1 MLHHPSDTE
10 LVTDA
15 FKTVLQAAV
24 RWRRLAA
31 TDPQEYARRHKQV
44 VAYEGLAVDVQAS
57 SPSRTSAPIA
67 SGAPPVVRIASANL
81 TPSSSIRLR

>member
-44 VAYEGLAVDVQAS
+44 VAFEGLAVEVLAS
-57 SPSRTSAPIA
+57 SPSPTS
-67 SGAPPVVRIASANL
+67 PVPGS
-81 TPSSSIRLR
+81 

>member
-1 MLHHPSDTE
+1 MQPKDNAHMLHHPSDTA

-44 VAYEGLAVDVQAS
+44 VAFEGLAVEVLAS
-57 SPSRTSAPIA
+57 SPSTTSRVPA
-67 SGAPPVVRIASANL
+67 S
-81 TPSSSIRLR
+81 